1 VTRGR
6 AGAAVALVA
15 GALAA
20 GVTFGFR
27 GAPAGEVTGTWI
39 GGYQGGS
46 RPVALQ
52 VELVQ
57 HGSRLSGTAEIGIA
71 QKPVE
76 TALRDASVRHGRVT
90 LTLANGT
97 VLEGRSRRGRIAGR
111 RFELYRL
118 RPDPVRKLQRLV
130 GAYRFANG
138 DVVSLFVEPLGTH
151 LRMLEYG
158 TGQMRQLAQVSR
170 DDFLAGPTI
179 RAPWPIQARVQLVR
193 ESSGSVVALRRN
205 GRTARRLPLVVEP
218 AGFSSGDVHLV
229 GKLVR
234 PRGAGPFPAVVI
246 VSGSE
251 KATRDTFDLW
261 GMLFASLGF
270 AVLSYDKRGVGESSG
285 RFAATPSQGN
295 LRNLAADV
303 VAGVEWLRG
312 QPEIDPRRI
321 GLTGG
326 SQAGWIIAIAAS
338 ESSDV
343 RFAAVQSGPA
353 MSVGRERA
361 YAALTGNGSVVPP
374 PTDAQ
379 IHAALDGHPDAGF
392 DPKPALAAIHVPVLW
407 QLGGVDKRQYT
418 PETVA
423 NLNAI
428 AAQGG
433 HDFTIRVYPT
443 GAHSLRD
450 TKHGFFSEELNAK
463 RFVPGL
469 FPDLAAWLSVEVGPL
484 PSRRS

>member
-1 VTRGR
+1 M
-6 AGAAVALVA
+6 AVLA

-27 GAPAGEVTGTWI
+27 EAPSGALSGTWI
-39 GGYQGGS
+39 GGYRSGAA
-46 RPVALQ
+46 PVALQ
-52 VELVQ
+52 AKLVQ
-57 HGSRLSGTAEIGIA
+57 HGRRLSGMAEIGVS
-71 QKPVE
+71 QKPVA
-76 TALRDASVRHGRVT
+76 TLLRGASVRGRRVS
-90 LTLANGT
+90 LRLGNGT
-97 VLEGRSRRGRIAGR
+97 VLHGLSSDSRISGRAGSHG

-118 RPDPVRKLQRLV
+118 RPQAVAALQTEV

-138 DVVSLFVEPLGTH
+138 DVASLFVEPLGAH
-151 LRMLEYG
+151 LRMLDYG
-158 TGQMRQLAQVSR
+158 TGEMRQLAQVAR
-170 DDFLAGPTI
+170 DTFLAGPTI
-179 RAPWPIQARVQLVR
+179 RAPWPIQARIQLVR
-193 ESSGSVVALRRN
+193 DSSGGVVGLRRN
-205 GRTARRLPLVVEP
+205 GRRARRIPFVVRRADFRSE
-218 AGFSSGDVHLV
+218 SVRLV
-229 GKLVR
+229 GKLVY
-234 PRGAGPFPAVVI
+234 PPGRGRFPAVVI

-251 KATRDTFDLW
+251 RATRNTFDLW
-261 GMLFASLGF
+261 GMFFAARGF

-295 LRNLAADV
+295 LHNLAGDV
-303 VAGVEWLRG
+303 VAGVAWLRK
-312 QPEIDPRRI
+312 QPGIDQNRI

-338 ESSDV
+338 QSSDV
-343 RFAAVQSGPA
+343 AFAAIQSGPA

-374 PTDAQ
+374 PTRAQ
-379 IHAALDGHPDAGF
+379 IDGALDGHVDAGF
-392 DPKPALAAIHVPVLW
+392 DPKPALAAIRVPVLW

-423 NLNAI
+423 VLNAV
-428 AAQGG
+428 AAQGD

-450 TKHGFFSEELNAK
+450 TRHGLISEELNAR

-469 FPDLAAWLSVEVGPL
+469 FQDLAAWLDEKVL
-484 PSRRS
+484 ATSR